1 MDNKLINENRVCHPH
16 LRVNSLSLSIEP
28 SFTFA
33 AGYNSPL
40 ERVSPGFVERIKQ
53 RTRHKVRTQVG
64 VVHRV
69 WRVTH
74 KRLLAVTSNE

>member
-16 LRVNSLSLSIEP
+16 PRVNPFSLSIEP
-28 SFTFA
+28 SFTA
-33 AGYNSPL
+33 AVGYNSL
-40 ERVSPGFVERIKQ
+40 
-53 RTRHKVRTQVG
+53 
-64 VVHRV
+64 VHRV